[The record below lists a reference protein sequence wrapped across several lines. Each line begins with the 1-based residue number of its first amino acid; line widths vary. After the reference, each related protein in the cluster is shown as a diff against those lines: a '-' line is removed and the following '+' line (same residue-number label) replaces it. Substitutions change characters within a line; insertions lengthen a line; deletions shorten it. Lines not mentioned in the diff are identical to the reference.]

1 MAHRYEHRG
10 RSRSP
15 PRHLDYDDGPADR
28 DRMDEESRYM
38 EDGGYGFGDGPGTR
52 KVRHHSDIDNRSGIL
67 NYTKYRPRSPP
78 FHPGADQRR
87 RHHDPEADYRHYGH
101 DEYPVRPANH
111 GEKDSAKDDRPN
123 PILLVRGLKDSVT
136 EATFAK
142 GMEKLYA
149 GFDSESGGATPK
161 SIFRVL
167 LIRDRRTEQRM
178 GYGFVQYHTIDDA
191 QAAVK
196 KTRQMERNGHR
207 LTISSK
213 EFSISYAHVGVF
225 PHYDFGKME
234 RNEKFMFKGP
244 QKMHKYNDDRYY
256 PMVFVVNKES
266 PHKRETPPKDGS
278 DAEKKGKKS
287 RKDTLENKSKKRKA
301 PGAAPAYLD
310 YYQKKQA
317 ELREDEPF
325 EAPRESK
332 HPKQP
337 ATGVNTISTTD
348 TIMSDAPAEATT
360 TVESQTFAHEGEKL
374 IACYLCNS
382 QFGTRDGVIRHLKGS
397 AMHAKYLLDEE
408 LKERAYRRMDAKGV
422 DPSATIP
429 LPAEEKAVEAAQEA
443 MQTQYRDRAAERRQ
457 EEAAAGVEKK
467 VGFSLKGKG
476 SKSSTAARTGRSS
489 DSETEKGP
497 FQPSYGKGLDMLQKA
512 GWTAGQGIGAEGAEG
527 IAAPIEANVYA
538 AGVGLG
544 HEGSKRGEA
553 AAVAESAT
561 KGNGFLEMTRETAR
575 KRFEGM
581 S

>member
-1 MAHRYEHRG
+1 
-10 RSRSP
+10 
-15 PRHLDYDDGPADR
+15 
-28 DRMDEESRYM
+28 M

-67 NYTKYRPRSPP
+67 NYTKYRPRSPE
-78 FHPGADQRR
+78 FRPGADQRR
-87 RHHDPEADYRHYGH
+87 PRYDPEEDYRHYGH
-101 DEYPVRPANH
+101 DEYPVWPANH
-111 GEKDSAKDDRPN
+111 GEKDSANDDRPN
-123 PILLVRGLKDSVT
+123 PILLVRGLKESVT
-136 EATFAK
+136 EAIFAK
-142 GMEKLYA
+142 GMEKLYS
-149 GFDSESGGATPK
+149 GFDNESGGATPK

-191 QAAVK
+191 QAAVMK
-196 KTRQMERNGHR
+196 ARQMERNGNR

-225 PHYDFGKME
+225 PHYDFGRME
-234 RNEKFMFKGP
+234 RNEKYLFKGP
-244 QKMHKYNDDRYY
+244 QKMHKYNDERYY
-256 PMVFVVNKES
+256 PMVLVVNEES
-266 PHKRETPPKDGS
+266 PHKQETQIKDGG
-278 DAEKKGKKS
+278 DVEKKGKKS
-287 RKDTLENKSKKRKA
+287 NKDTLENKSKKRKA

-317 ELREDEPF
+317 ELREDEVI
-325 EAPRESK
+325 EASQELG

-337 ATGVNTISTTD
+337 ATGVNTISTAD
-348 TIMSDAPAEATT
+348 TIMSDAPADATIT
-360 TVESQTFAHEGEKL
+360 EESQTFAHEGDKL
-374 IACYLCNS
+374 TACYLCNS
-382 QFGTRDGVIRHLKGS
+382 QFSTRDGVIRHLKES
-397 AMHAKYLLDEE
+397 AMHAKYLLDDE

-422 DPSATIP
+422 DRGATIP
-429 LPAEEKAVEAAQEA
+429 LPAEEKAAEAAQEA
-443 MQTQYRDRAAERRQ
+443 MQPQYRDRAAERRQ
-457 EEAAAGVEKK
+457 EEAASGVVQK

-476 SKSSTAARTGRSS
+476 SKSSKTPHTGRSS

-497 FQPSYGKGLDMLQKA
+497 TQPSYGKGMGMLQKA

-527 IAAPIEANVYA
+527 ITAPIEANVYA